1 MTLDSDAFDSEADE
15 LDDEVAGPGNRIV
28 GARAKK
34 VTEFLARQLV
44 DDPDGIDV
52 EVVEGR
58 PHEAKLVVR
67 ATPGDVGRLIGRR
80 GRTVQA
86 LRQVARAAGA
96 ADDERV
102 QLDVVD

>member
-1 MTLDSDAFDSEADE
+1 MTLDPDAFDGEAGE
-15 LDDEVAGPGNRIV
+15 LDDEVGAPGNRIV

-44 DDPDGIDV
+44 DDPDGI
-52 EVVEGR
+52 EVDIEDGR
-58 PHEAKLVVR
+58 DRETKLIVR

-96 ADDERV
+96 ADGERV

>member
-1 MTLDSDAFDSEADE
+1 MTLDPEAFDAEADE
-15 LDDEVAGPGNRIV
+15 LDEEVGAPGNRV
-28 GARAKK
+28 AGGRAKR

-44 DDPDGIDV
+44 DDPDGVDV

-58 PHEAKLVVR
+58 DREAKIVVR